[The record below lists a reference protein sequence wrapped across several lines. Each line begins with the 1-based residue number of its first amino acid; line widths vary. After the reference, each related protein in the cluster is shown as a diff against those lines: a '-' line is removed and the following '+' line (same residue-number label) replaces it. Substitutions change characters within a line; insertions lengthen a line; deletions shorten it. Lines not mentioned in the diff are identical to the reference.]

1 MKTNKKQGYR
11 YKPWDE
17 EENSEAAENTPS
29 FQKFDD
35 QPFDEEQ
42 TPDATHKWKSAL
54 YSEKPKRPNWQGVER
69 REQN

>member
-1 MKTNKKQGYR
+1 MS
-11 YKPWDE
+11 PDE

-42 TPDATHKWKSAL
+42 ILDATQKRKSAHQ
-54 YSEKPKRPNWQGVER
+54 SEEPKRAKHSTLEEKHLSILNR
-69 REQN
+69 ID